1 MKKVREQK
9 QESYEK
15 EGLYCNSIAMQR
27 NMVIDKKERHEQRKK
42 ERK

>member
-9 QESYEK
+9 QESYVK

-27 NMVIDKKERHEQRKK
+27 NMVIDKRRKT
-42 ERK
+42 